1 MSRHETIVRLRHM
14 VSHASEA
21 VELLGEKTPEALA
34 DDRVL
39 SLALVRLLEVVGEA
53 ANRIPRDVQA
63 QYPRIPWSQII
74 SLRNRVI
81 HGYDSV
87 DLDIVWVIITQDLP
101 LLINALN
108 GILDDLETGPHDASR
123 A

>member
-1 MSRHETIVRLRHM
+1 MSRHDVVVSLRHM

-21 VELLGEKTPEALA
+21 VELLGDKTDVDLA
-34 DDRVL
+34 NDRVL

-53 ANRIPRDVQA
+53 ANRIPRDVRA
-63 QYPRIPWSQII
+63 QYPQIPWSQTI

-87 DLDIVWVIITQDLP
+87 DLAIVWAVIKHDLP
-101 LLINALN
+101 PLIEDLDA
-108 GILDDLETGPHDASR
+108 ILVEQETNPPDAPR
-123 A
+123 V

>member
-1 MSRHETIVRLRHM
+1 MI
-14 VSHASEA
+14 SHASEA
-21 VELLGEKTPEALA
+21 VELLGDKTPAALA
-34 DDRVL
+34 SDRVL

-53 ANRIPRDVQA
+53 ATRIPRNVQT
-63 QYPRIPWSQII
+63 QNPQIPWPQII

-87 DLDIVWVIITQDLP
+87 DLDVVWVIITRDLP
-101 LLINALN
+101 PLIDTLNA
-108 GILDDLETGPHDASR
+108 ILAEQEARPPDASR

>member
-1 MSRHETIVRLRHM
+1 M